1 MDLCARGYGRSRQE
15 EGRGAWIYVQE
26 CTKVGKKK
34 EGGHGSMCKS
44 VLKKWARRRKGG
56 MDLCARVRRAWFHN

>member
-44 VLKKWARRRKGG
+44 VRK
-56 MDLCARVRRAWFHN
+56 

>member
-1 MDLCARGYGRSRQE
+1 MDLCARVYESRQK

-26 CTKVGKKK
+26 CTKEVGEKK

-44 VLKKWARRRKGG
+44 AKG
-56 MDLCARVRRAWFHN
+56 LVP